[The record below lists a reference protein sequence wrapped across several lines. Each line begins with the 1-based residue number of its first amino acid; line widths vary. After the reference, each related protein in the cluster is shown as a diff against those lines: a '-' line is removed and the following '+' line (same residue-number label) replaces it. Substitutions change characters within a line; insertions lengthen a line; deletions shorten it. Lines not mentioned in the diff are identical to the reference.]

1 MAKILHVRNVA
12 DYSRWLGHADSHP
25 LISVIDYSEVS
36 PIRHSLNNY
45 SVYGIFLRDDDLVDL
60 TYGCGKYDYRKGTLI
75 CVAPGQIGGKEDN
88 GERVDIKG
96 WAVLFHPDLLHGS
109 ALEKDIRKYSFF
121 DYRINEALHM
131 TSEEHDILVSLMR
144 QMKNELENGR
154 DDFQD
159 SILTGYL
166 GLILRFCSR
175 FYQRQFMTRKLANTD
190 VLKRFDALLRDYYEN
205 GLQMRQGIP
214 GVQYCADKLCMSTN
228 YFGDLIKK
236 MTGDTARDYIRNFVV
251 QQSKNMLAAGKS
263 VSQTAYD
270 MGFDYPQHFSRM
282 FKNATGMTPKEYC
295 DRRK

>member
-1 MAKILHVRNVA
+1 MAKILHVRNVV
-12 DYSRWLGHADSHP
+12 DYSRWLGHADTHP

-131 TSEEHDILVSLMR
+131 TCEEHDILVSLMR

>member
-1 MAKILHVRNVA
+1 MAKILHVRNVP

-282 FKNATGMTPKEYC
+282 FKNSTGMTPKEYC

>member
-1 MAKILHVRNVA
+1 
-12 DYSRWLGHADSHP
+12 
-25 LISVIDYSEVS
+25 
-36 PIRHSLNNY
+36 
-45 SVYGIFLRDDDLVDL
+45 
-60 TYGCGKYDYRKGTLI
+60 
-75 CVAPGQIGGKEDN
+75 
-88 GERVDIKG
+88 
-96 WAVLFHPDLLHGS
+96 
-109 ALEKDIRKYSFF
+109 
-121 DYRINEALHM
+121 M

-251 QQSKNMLAAGKS
+251 QHSKNMLAAGKS

>member
-1 MAKILHVRNVA
+1 
-12 DYSRWLGHADSHP
+12 
-25 LISVIDYSEVS
+25 
-36 PIRHSLNNY
+36 
-45 SVYGIFLRDDDLVDL
+45 
-60 TYGCGKYDYRKGTLI
+60 
-75 CVAPGQIGGKEDN
+75 
-88 GERVDIKG
+88 
-96 WAVLFHPDLLHGS
+96 
-109 ALEKDIRKYSFF
+109 
-121 DYRINEALHM
+121 
-131 TSEEHDILVSLMR
+131 
-144 QMKNELENGR
+144 
-154 DDFQD
+154 
-159 SILTGYL
+159 
-166 GLILRFCSR
+166 
-175 FYQRQFMTRKLANTD
+175 MTRKLANTD

-282 FKNATGMTPKEYC
+282 FKNSTGMTPKEYC

>member
-1 MAKILHVRNVA
+1 MTKILHVRKVA
-12 DYSRWLGHADSHP
+12 DYSGWLGYADRHP

-75 CVAPGQIGGKEDN
+75 CVAPRQIGGKEDN

-131 TSEEHDILVSLMR
+131 TGEEHDILVSLMR

-154 DDFQD
+154 DDLQD

-166 GLILRFCSR
+166 ELILRFCSR

-205 GLQMRQGIP
+205 GRQMEQGMP
-214 GVQYCADKLCMSTN
+214 SVQYCADKLCMSTN

-236 MTGDTARDYIRNFVV
+236 MTGDTARDYIRNYVV
-251 QQSKNMLAAGKS
+251 QQSKNLLAEGRS

-270 MGFDYPQHFSRM
+270 LGFDYPQHFSRM
-282 FKNATGMTPKEYC
+282 FKHVTGMTPKEYC
-295 DRRK
+295 GRLK